1 MSTMTL
7 SSNLEQLMRIHGNLS
22 VSDLARATNL
32 PQPTL
37 HHILSGSTKKPR
49 KNALEG
55 LANFFSVSIQQ
66 LIGEESLPN
75 IIPEVIKEDLRLR
88 TIPIIE
94 WDALKNWPQSSITNA
109 HLKEI
114 LLDREVADNSFALVM
129 QDASMEPLFPQ
140 NALLIFD
147 LGKTPIDRD
156 FVIAHVGRD
165 DRILFNRLFNDNNEN
180 YIKQNLEDGDAKLIK
195 LDSNADRIIGTLIE
209 VRVQY

>member
-1 MSTMTL
+1 MSKITL

-66 LIGEESLPN
+66 LIGKDPLPN
-75 IIPEVIKEDLRLR
+75 IIPEAIKDDLRLR
-88 TIPIIE
+88 TIPIIQ
-94 WDALKNWPQSSITNA
+94 WDVLKNWPQASTTNG
-109 HLKEI
+109 HLKEV
-114 LLDREVADNSFALVM
+114 LLDREVADNSFALVL
-129 QDASMEPLFPQ
+129 QDSSMEPLFQ
-140 NALLIFD
+140 KNSLLIFD

-156 FVIAHVGRD
+156 FVIAHLGRD
-165 DRILFNRLFNDNNEN
+165 DTILFNRLFNDNNEN

-195 LDSNADRIIGTLIE
+195 LDSNTDRIIGTLIE
-209 VRVQY
+209 VRIQY